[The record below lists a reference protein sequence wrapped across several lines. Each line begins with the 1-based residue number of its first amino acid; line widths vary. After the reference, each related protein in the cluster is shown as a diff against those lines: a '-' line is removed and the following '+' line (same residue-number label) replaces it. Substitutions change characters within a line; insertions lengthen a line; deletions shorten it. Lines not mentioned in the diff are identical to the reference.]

1 MLLSFLF
8 PVFQVALFASAAIY
22 LYSLS
27 PLLALVVPLTFL
39 PRIASHI
46 VRGSRYYRLERKTVP
61 MLREFQYLERCL
73 MDREY
78 FKETRILGAGFRLV
92 QRHRSTASRF
102 NAERWHEDLRIG
114 GIDLG
119 LSVLVSLGYAGSF
132 VLAAFL
138 LADGSIG
145 VGGFAVV
152 IYAVSRLMLMTRAVM
167 DMFGQ
172 SYRASATA
180 SHLFEFLERDEGR
193 PLDGRG
199 RGKTL
204 GTVTAR
210 KVSFT
215 YPGTDTA
222 AVDDV
227 SVDLVPGSTV
237 ALVGANGAGKT
248 TLAKLLLGLYV
259 PSRGDVIRGTVNTR
273 DATRSDIRER
283 TSAVFQNFQR
293 YQMTLRENV
302 VLADVTC
309 AEDEQAVIR
318 ALERGGVP
326 AELWQ
331 GEEGLDLMRSRE
343 FGTRDL
349 SLGQWQRVAIARGL
363 FREHDVILLDEPTA
377 SIDPLEEQALYE
389 RFMEIATG
397 RTAILVTHRLGSARL
412 ADRILVMQEGRII
425 EDGDHEDLLARRG
438 LYHEMFSAQAAW
450 YRRGPEPPVGH
461 DPRWANI
468 LNLRASYYQE
478 TEEMVARLTK
488 DLGVTRIAVLYQD
501 DSFGRA
507 GYRGVRLALD
517 RRSMQPVSIG
527 LYPRNTTAVKTALL
541 DLQRG
546 DPEAV
551 IMIGAY
557 QPVAALITWARHVGM
572 APTFLTVSFV
582 GSNALAEEL
591 GSAGEG
597 VYVTQVVPFP
607 TDDSLPVVGAYLR
620 ALAAYDPDA
629 VPASCPSRDIWRAA
643 WPSPGSPAAANRWR
657 GNASWGACAAAT

>member
-1 MLLSFLF
+1 MKDSRHSYFRLLAKVIGLVGRRAPFPLLAMVVVNLALMGANVLVFHLLEGVLSKLTDLERLREIAGAILVAGAVILIREVIEMVADPIAAYVFGKTSAVLTAAMNQKVGRLEVIDFETVDANERMELAQAGTQGAISMLLSFLF
-8 PVFQVALFASAAIY
+8 PVFQVTFFATAAIY

-39 PRIASHI
+39 PRIASHF

-73 MDREY
+73 TDREY

-92 QRHRSTASRF
+92 QRHRSTVSRF
-102 NAERWHEDLRIG
+102 NVERWREDLRIG
-114 GIDLG
+114 IIDLG
-119 LSVLVSLGYAGSF
+119 LSVLVLLGYAGSF

-138 LADGSIG
+138 LANGSIG

-193 PLDGRG
+193 PPGDRAGG
-199 RGKTL
+199 VTG

-227 SVDLVPGSTV
+227 SVGLAPGTTV

-259 PSRGDVIRGTVNTR
+259 PSRGDVMRGTVNTR
-273 DATRSDIRER
+273 DATRNEVRER

-302 VLADVTC
+302 ILADVTR
-309 AEDEQAVIR
+309 AEDEQAVLR

-331 GEEGLDLMRSRE
+331 GEEGLDLMLSRE

-389 RFMEIATG
+389 RFMEIAAG

-412 ADRILVMQEGRII
+412 ADRILVMKEGRII
-425 EDGDHEDLLARRG
+425 EDGTHERLLARRG
-438 LYHEMFSAQAAW
+438 LYHEMFTAQAEW
-450 YRRGPEPPVGH
+450 YQRGPEPPVGH
-461 DPRWANI
+461 CPG
-468 LNLRASYYQE
+468 
-478 TEEMVARLTK
+478 T
-488 DLGVTRIAVLYQD
+488 QD
-501 DSFGRA
+501 
-507 GYRGVRLALD
+507 
-517 RRSMQPVSIG
+517 
-527 LYPRNTTAVKTALL
+527 
-541 DLQRG
+541 
-546 DPEAV
+546 
-551 IMIGAY
+551 
-557 QPVAALITWARHVGM
+557 
-572 APTFLTVSFV
+572 
-582 GSNALAEEL
+582 
-591 GSAGEG
+591 
-597 VYVTQVVPFP
+597 
-607 TDDSLPVVGAYLR
+607 
-620 ALAAYDPDA
+620 
-629 VPASCPSRDIWRAA
+629 
-643 WPSPGSPAAANRWR
+643 
-657 GNASWGACAAAT
+657 

>member
-1 MLLSFLF
+1 MKDSRHPYFRLLAKVIGLVGRRAPFPLLAMVVVNLALMGANVLVFHLLEGVLSKLTDLERLREIAGAILVAGAVILIREVIEMVADPIAAYVFGKTSAVLTAAMNQKVGRLEVIDFETVDANERMELAQAGTQGAISMLLSFLF
-8 PVFQVALFASAAIY
+8 PVFQVTFFATAAIY

-39 PRIASHI
+39 PRIASHF

-73 MDREY
+73 TDREY

-92 QRHRSTASRF
+92 QRHRSTVSRF
-102 NAERWHEDLRIG
+102 NVERWREDLRIG
-114 GIDLG
+114 IIDLG
-119 LSVLVSLGYAGSF
+119 LSVLVLLGYAGSF

-138 LADGSIG
+138 LANGSIG

-193 PLDGRG
+193 PPGDRAGG
-199 RGKTL
+199 VTG

-227 SVDLVPGSTV
+227 SVGLAPGTTV

-259 PSRGDVIRGTVNTR
+259 PSRGDVMRGTVNTR
-273 DATRSDIRER
+273 DATRNEVRER

-302 VLADVTC
+302 ILADVTR
-309 AEDEQAVIR
+309 AEDEQAVLR

-331 GEEGLDLMRSRE
+331 GEEGLDLMLSRE

-363 FREHDVILLDEPTA
+363 FREHDVILPDEPTA

-389 RFMEIATG
+389 RFMEIAAG

-412 ADRILVMQEGRII
+412 ADRILVMKEGRII
-425 EDGDHEDLLARRG
+425 EDGTHERLLARRG
-438 LYHEMFSAQAAW
+438 LYHEMFTAQAEW
-450 YRRGPEPPVGH
+450 YQRGPEPPVGH
-461 DPRWANI
+461 CPG
-468 LNLRASYYQE
+468 
-478 TEEMVARLTK
+478 T
-488 DLGVTRIAVLYQD
+488 QD
-501 DSFGRA
+501 
-507 GYRGVRLALD
+507 
-517 RRSMQPVSIG
+517 
-527 LYPRNTTAVKTALL
+527 
-541 DLQRG
+541 
-546 DPEAV
+546 
-551 IMIGAY
+551 
-557 QPVAALITWARHVGM
+557 
-572 APTFLTVSFV
+572 
-582 GSNALAEEL
+582 
-591 GSAGEG
+591 
-597 VYVTQVVPFP
+597 
-607 TDDSLPVVGAYLR
+607 
-620 ALAAYDPDA
+620 
-629 VPASCPSRDIWRAA
+629 
-643 WPSPGSPAAANRWR
+643 
-657 GNASWGACAAAT
+657 

>member
-1 MLLSFLF
+1 MKDSRHSYFRLLAKVIGLVGRRAPFPLLAMVVVNLALMGANVLVFHLLEGVLSKLTDLERLREIAGAILVAGAVILIREVIEMVADPIAAYVFGKTSAVLTAAMNQKVGRLEVIDFETVDANERMELAQAGTQGAISMLLSFLF
-8 PVFQVALFASAAIY
+8 PVFQVTFFATAAIY

-39 PRIASHI
+39 PRIASHF

-73 MDREY
+73 TDREY

-92 QRHRSTASRF
+92 QRHRSTVSRF
-102 NAERWHEDLRIG
+102 NVERWREDLRIG
-114 GIDLG
+114 IIDLG
-119 LSVLVSLGYAGSF
+119 LSVLVLLGYAGSF

-138 LADGSIG
+138 LANGSIG

-193 PLDGRG
+193 PPGDRAGG
-199 RGKTL
+199 VTG

-227 SVDLVPGSTV
+227 SVGLAPGTTV

-259 PSRGDVIRGTVNTR
+259 PSRGDVMRGTVNTR
-273 DATRSDIRER
+273 DATRNEVRER

-302 VLADVTC
+302 ILADVTR
-309 AEDEQAVIR
+309 AEDEQAVLR

-331 GEEGLDLMRSRE
+331 GEEGLDLMLSRE

-363 FREHDVILLDEPTA
+363 FREHDVILPDEPTA

-389 RFMEIATG
+389 RFMEIAAG

-412 ADRILVMQEGRII
+412 ADRILVMKEGRII
-425 EDGDHEDLLARRG
+425 EDGTHERLLARRG
-438 LYHEMFSAQAAW
+438 LYHEMFTAQAEW
-450 YRRGPEPPVGH
+450 YQRGPEPPVGH
-461 DPRWANI
+461 CPG
-468 LNLRASYYQE
+468 
-478 TEEMVARLTK
+478 T
-488 DLGVTRIAVLYQD
+488 QD
-501 DSFGRA
+501 
-507 GYRGVRLALD
+507 
-517 RRSMQPVSIG
+517 
-527 LYPRNTTAVKTALL
+527 
-541 DLQRG
+541 
-546 DPEAV
+546 
-551 IMIGAY
+551 
-557 QPVAALITWARHVGM
+557 
-572 APTFLTVSFV
+572 
-582 GSNALAEEL
+582 
-591 GSAGEG
+591 
-597 VYVTQVVPFP
+597 
-607 TDDSLPVVGAYLR
+607 
-620 ALAAYDPDA
+620 
-629 VPASCPSRDIWRAA
+629 
-643 WPSPGSPAAANRWR
+643 
-657 GNASWGACAAAT
+657 

>member
-1 MLLSFLF
+1 MRPNGRPPYVRLLAKVISLVGRRAPFPLLAMVVVDLTLMGANILVFHLLEGVLSQLTGHQRVSQLAGAILVAGAVILLREVLEMVADPIAAYVWGKTIAVLTEAMNQKVSRLEVIDLETLDANERMELAQAGTEAAISLLLSFLF
-8 PVFQVALFASAAIY
+8 PVFQVAFFAAAAIY

-27 PLLALVVPLTFL
+27 PLLALVIPLTFV
-39 PRIASHI
+39 PRIASHL

-73 MDREY
+73 TDREY
-78 FKETRILGAGFRLV
+78 FKETRVLGAGSRL
-92 QRHRSTASRF
+92 
-102 NAERWHEDLRIG
+102 AERYRRTLRRFSMERWREDLRIG
-114 GIDLG
+114 SIDLG
-119 LSVLVSLGYAGSF
+119 LSVLVLLGYGGCF

-138 LADGSIG
+138 LANGSIG

-152 IYAVSRLMLMTRAVM
+152 IYAVSRLMLMTRVVM

-193 PLDGRG
+193 PPGGRA
-199 RGKTL
+199 REVA

-227 SVDLVPGSTV
+227 SVDLAPGTTV

-259 PSRGDVIRGTVNTR
+259 PSRGDMLRGTVNTR
-273 DATRSDIRER
+273 DATRNEVRER

-293 YQMTLRENV
+293 YQMTLRDNV
-302 VLADVTC
+302 ILSDVSR
-309 AEDEQAVIR
+309 AEDEQAVTR

-331 GEEGLDLMRSRE
+331 GEEGLDLMLSRE

-389 RFMEIATG
+389 RFMEIAAG

-412 ADRILVMQEGRII
+412 ADRILVMQDGRIV
-425 EDGDHEDLLARRG
+425 EDGAHEQLLERRG
-438 LYHEMFSAQAAW
+438 LYHEMFTAQAGW
-450 YRRGPEPPVGH
+450 YERG
-461 DPRWANI
+461 R
-468 LNLRASYYQE
+468 
-478 TEEMVARLTK
+478 
-488 DLGVTRIAVLYQD
+488 
-501 DSFGRA
+501 
-507 GYRGVRLALD
+507 
-517 RRSMQPVSIG
+517 
-527 LYPRNTTAVKTALL
+527 
-541 DLQRG
+541 
-546 DPEAV
+546 
-551 IMIGAY
+551 
-557 QPVAALITWARHVGM
+557 
-572 APTFLTVSFV
+572 
-582 GSNALAEEL
+582 
-591 GSAGEG
+591 
-597 VYVTQVVPFP
+597 
-607 TDDSLPVVGAYLR
+607 
-620 ALAAYDPDA
+620 
-629 VPASCPSRDIWRAA
+629 
-643 WPSPGSPAAANRWR
+643 
-657 GNASWGACAAAT
+657 

>member
-1 MLLSFLF
+1 MRKDRRHSYVRLLGKLIGLVGRGAPLPLLAMMVVSLAVMGTNVLVFHLLEAVLSQLTDPERLSEIAGAILVAGAVILIRELLEMVADPIAAYVVGKASAVLTEAMNQKVGRLEVIDFETLDANERLELAKAGTMGAVSMLMTFLF
-8 PVFQVALFASAAIY
+8 PVFQVTFFATAAIY
-22 LYSLS
+22 LHSLS
-27 PLLALVVPLTFL
+27 PLLSLVVPLTFL
-39 PRIASHI
+39 PRIASHL
-46 VRGSRYYRLERKTVP
+46 VRGSRYYQLERKTVP

-73 MDREY
+73 TDREY
-78 FKETRILGAGFRLV
+78 FKETRILGAGSHLA
-92 QRHRSTASRF
+92 QRYRSTLSRF
-102 NAERWHEDLRIG
+102 NVERWREDLRIG
-114 GIDLG
+114 GIDLA
-119 LSVLVSLGYAGSF
+119 LSVLVLLGYGGSF

-138 LADGSIG
+138 LANGSIG

-152 IYAVSRLMLMTRAVM
+152 IYAVSRLMMMTRAVM

-180 SHLFEFLERDEGR
+180 SHLFEFLERHEGR
-193 PLDGRG
+193 PPGDRARG
-199 RGKTL
+199 VTG

-227 SVDLVPGSTV
+227 NADLAPGTTV

-259 PSRGDVIRGTVNTR
+259 PTTGDVMRGNVNTK
-273 DATRSDIRER
+273 DATRSDVRER

-309 AEDEQAVIR
+309 AEDEQAVLR

-331 GEEGLDLMRSRE
+331 GEEGLDLMLSRE

-389 RFMEIATG
+389 RFMEIAAG

-425 EDGDHEDLLARRG
+425 EDGTHERLLERRG

-450 YRRGPEPPVGH
+450 YRRGP
-461 DPRWANI
+461 
-468 LNLRASYYQE
+468 
-478 TEEMVARLTK
+478 
-488 DLGVTRIAVLYQD
+488 
-501 DSFGRA
+501 
-507 GYRGVRLALD
+507 
-517 RRSMQPVSIG
+517 
-527 LYPRNTTAVKTALL
+527 
-541 DLQRG
+541 
-546 DPEAV
+546 
-551 IMIGAY
+551 
-557 QPVAALITWARHVGM
+557 
-572 APTFLTVSFV
+572 
-582 GSNALAEEL
+582 
-591 GSAGEG
+591 
-597 VYVTQVVPFP
+597 
-607 TDDSLPVVGAYLR
+607 
-620 ALAAYDPDA
+620 
-629 VPASCPSRDIWRAA
+629 
-643 WPSPGSPAAANRWR
+643 
-657 GNASWGACAAAT
+657 

>member
-1 MLLSFLF
+1 MKDSRHSYFRLLAKVIGLVGRRAPFPLLAMVVVNLALMGANVLVFHLLEGVLSKLTDLERLREIAGAILVAGAVILIREVIEMVADPIAAYVFGKTSAVLTAAMNQKVGRLEVIDFETVDANERMELAQAGTQGAISMLLSFLF
-8 PVFQVALFASAAIY
+8 PVFQVTFFATAAIY

-39 PRIASHI
+39 PRIASHF

-73 MDREY
+73 TDREY

-92 QRHRSTASRF
+92 QRHRSTVSRF
-102 NAERWHEDLRIG
+102 NVERWREDLRIG
-114 GIDLG
+114 IIDLG
-119 LSVLVSLGYAGSF
+119 LSVLVLLGYAGSF

-138 LADGSIG
+138 LANGSIG

-193 PLDGRG
+193 PPGDRAGG
-199 RGKTL
+199 VTG

-227 SVDLVPGSTV
+227 SVGLAPGTTV

-259 PSRGDVIRGTVNTR
+259 PSRGNVMRGTVNTR
-273 DATRSDIRER
+273 DATRNEVRER

-302 VLADVTC
+302 ILADVTR
-309 AEDEQAVIR
+309 AEDEQAVLR

-331 GEEGLDLMRSRE
+331 GEEGLDLMLSRE

-412 ADRILVMQEGRII
+412 ADRILVMKEGRII
-425 EDGDHEDLLARRG
+425 EDGTHERLLARRG
-438 LYHEMFSAQAAW
+438 LYHEMFTAQAEW
-450 YRRGPEPPVGH
+450 YQRGPEPPVGH
-461 DPRWANI
+461 CPG
-468 LNLRASYYQE
+468 
-478 TEEMVARLTK
+478 T
-488 DLGVTRIAVLYQD
+488 QD
-501 DSFGRA
+501 
-507 GYRGVRLALD
+507 
-517 RRSMQPVSIG
+517 
-527 LYPRNTTAVKTALL
+527 
-541 DLQRG
+541 
-546 DPEAV
+546 
-551 IMIGAY
+551 
-557 QPVAALITWARHVGM
+557 
-572 APTFLTVSFV
+572 
-582 GSNALAEEL
+582 
-591 GSAGEG
+591 
-597 VYVTQVVPFP
+597 
-607 TDDSLPVVGAYLR
+607 
-620 ALAAYDPDA
+620 
-629 VPASCPSRDIWRAA
+629 
-643 WPSPGSPAAANRWR
+643 
-657 GNASWGACAAAT
+657 

>member
-1 MLLSFLF
+1 MVVVNLALMGGNVLVFHLLEGALSKLIDPERLREIAEAILVAGAVILIREVLEIVANPIAAYVLGKTNAVLTETMNQKVARLEVIDFETVDANERMELAQAGIVGAISMLLSFLF
-8 PVFQVALFASAAIY
+8 PLFYVTFFATAAIY

-27 PLLALVVPLTFL
+27 PLLALVVPLAFV
-39 PRIASHI
+39 PRIASHLI
-46 VRGSRYYRLERKTVP
+46 RGSRFYQVERKTVP

-73 MDREY
+73 TDREY
-78 FKETRILGAGFRLV
+78 FKETRILGAGSRLAV
-92 QRHRSTASRF
+92 RYRRTLFRF
-102 NAERWHEDLRIG
+102 NVERWREDLRIG

-119 LSVLVSLGYAGSF
+119 LSVLVLLGYAGSF
-132 VLAAFL
+132 VLAASL
-138 LADGSIG
+138 LANGSIG

-152 IYAVSRLMLMTRAVM
+152 IYAVSRLMLQTRAVM
-167 DMFGQ
+167 DMFGH
-172 SYRASATA
+172 SYHTSATA

-193 PLDGRG
+193 PPGDRAGG
-199 RGKTL
+199 VTG
-204 GTVTAR
+204 GSVTAR

-227 SVDLVPGSTV
+227 SVALAPGTTV

-259 PSRGDVIRGTVNTR
+259 PSRGDVMRGSVNTR
-273 DATRSDIRER
+273 DATRNEVRER

-302 VLADVTC
+302 VLADVTR
-309 AEDEQAVIR
+309 AEDEEAVIR

-331 GEEGLDLMRSRE
+331 GEEGLDLMLSRE

-389 RFMEIATG
+389 RFMEIAAG

-425 EDGDHEDLLARRG
+425 EDGTHERLLERRG

-450 YRRGPEPPVGH
+450 YKRGP
-461 DPRWANI
+461 
-468 LNLRASYYQE
+468 
-478 TEEMVARLTK
+478 
-488 DLGVTRIAVLYQD
+488 
-501 DSFGRA
+501 
-507 GYRGVRLALD
+507 
-517 RRSMQPVSIG
+517 
-527 LYPRNTTAVKTALL
+527 
-541 DLQRG
+541 
-546 DPEAV
+546 
-551 IMIGAY
+551 
-557 QPVAALITWARHVGM
+557 
-572 APTFLTVSFV
+572 
-582 GSNALAEEL
+582 
-591 GSAGEG
+591 
-597 VYVTQVVPFP
+597 
-607 TDDSLPVVGAYLR
+607 
-620 ALAAYDPDA
+620 
-629 VPASCPSRDIWRAA
+629 
-643 WPSPGSPAAANRWR
+643 
-657 GNASWGACAAAT
+657 

>member
-8 PVFQVALFASAAIY
+8 PVFQVTFFATAAIY

-73 MDREY
+73 TDREY
-78 FKETRILGAGFRLV
+78 FKETRILGAGSRLAE
-92 QRHRSTASRF
+92 RYRRTLRRF
-102 NAERWHEDLRIG
+102 NVERWREDLRIG
-114 GIDLG
+114 IIDLG
-119 LSVLVSLGYAGSF
+119 LSVLVLLGYAGSF

-152 IYAVSRLMLMTRAVM
+152 IYAVSCLMLMTRAVM

-302 VLADVTC
+302 VLADVTR
-309 AEDEQAVIR
+309 AEDEEAVIR

-461 DPRWANI
+461 CPG
-468 LNLRASYYQE
+468 
-478 TEEMVARLTK
+478 T
-488 DLGVTRIAVLYQD
+488 QD
-501 DSFGRA
+501 
-507 GYRGVRLALD
+507 
-517 RRSMQPVSIG
+517 
-527 LYPRNTTAVKTALL
+527 
-541 DLQRG
+541 
-546 DPEAV
+546 
-551 IMIGAY
+551 
-557 QPVAALITWARHVGM
+557 
-572 APTFLTVSFV
+572 
-582 GSNALAEEL
+582 
-591 GSAGEG
+591 
-597 VYVTQVVPFP
+597 
-607 TDDSLPVVGAYLR
+607 
-620 ALAAYDPDA
+620 
-629 VPASCPSRDIWRAA
+629 
-643 WPSPGSPAAANRWR
+643 
-657 GNASWGACAAAT
+657 